1 MATTTEL
8 KIFAYSELEGKAK
21 DKARDWLMERAFD
34 GDWYD
39 FVYDE
44 WVGVLGRF
52 GFYDIN
58 INFSL
63 SYSQGNGAS
72 FSAKIP
78 IHAFLSSMGYTG
90 EKSEAV
96 EKTISEQ
103 PTEEHWKE
111 VKKIVEGN
119 IEKSE
124 RRAWVVR
131 AWVVKNAAE
140 LLGTAKITNGHGGYY
155 VHENTMRVEFDYCW
169 LNEWTLAQESLMENF
184 YDELQGDILHFSK
197 TMSRAIYKAL
207 QSEEEWLSSDEN
219 LTSLAESNGYEF
231 TKNGTWVGNL

>member
-21 DKARDWLMERAFD
+21 DKARDWLMESAF
-34 GDWYD
+34 GCDWYD
-39 FVYDE
+39 FIYDE
-44 WVGVLGRF
+44 WIEVLERF
-52 GFYDIN
+52 GFYNIN

-63 SYSQGNGAS
+63 SHSQGDGAS

-78 IHAFLSSMGYTG
+78 IHAFLSNMGYTG

-96 EKTISEQ
+96 EKTIYEQ

-119 IEKSE
+119 IGKSKG
-124 RRAWVVR
+124 R
-131 AWVVKNAAE
+131 AWVVKNAAG
-140 LLGTAKITNGHGGYY
+140 LLDTAKITNGHGGHY
-155 VHENTMRVEFDYCW
+155 VHENTIRVEFDYHW
-169 LNEWTLAQESLMENF
+169 LNKWTLAQESAMENF

-197 TMSRAIYKAL
+197 MMSRAIYKAL
-207 QSEEEWLSSDEN
+207 QREEEWLSSDES
-219 LTSLAESNGYEF
+219 LTDLAESNGYEF